1 MTKLNLPLA
10 CDMTALQ
17 PAQRSTHGDVLQTLI
32 QECIEVAEQGEA
44 IALRYPA
51 RPELLRAA
59 GEWIG
64 LERECCGFLSFEL
77 SAPSGDETFTLRI
90 GDGAEVKAFVRQN
103 FPSVAEAAD

>member
-1 MTKLNLPLA
+1 MTKFDLPFA

-17 PAQRSTHGDVLQTLI
+17 PAQRSTHGDVLEMLRT
-32 QECIEVAEQGEA
+32 ECIGVAEQGDA

-64 LERECCGFLSFEL
+64 LERECCGFLYFEL

-90 GDGAEVKAFVRQN
+90 GEGAEVKAFVRQN
-103 FPSVAEAAD
+103 FASVAEAAD